1 MARDALP
8 LRRTWRVAA
17 CVLRFFVVIRNSGNF
32 VVLFLFD
39 LVLTDDFD
47 VFSTGFD
54 SRFWLFD
61 DLDKCLVIWIPI
73 KILSC

>member
-8 LRRTWRVAA
+8 LRRTWLVAG

-32 VVLFLFD
+32 VVLLLFD

-54 SRFWLFD
+54 SRF
-61 DLDKCLVIWIPI
+61 
-73 KILSC
+73 